1 MTQTALG
8 IMVGVMC
15 TRIGEVKES
24 GMIEIKNMPDKRS
37 HRYVVAKKV
46 VRIEGGYDYWYYGN
60 YADEERAYQVA
71 EEISGQ
77 VFVRGEA

>member
-1 MTQTALG
+1 MTRMAG
-8 IMVGVMC
+8 ITIGGL
-15 TRIGEVKES
+15 TYTQIGEVKEI
-24 GMIEIKNMPDKRS
+24 GMIEIKNMPNKRS

-46 VRIEGGYDYWYYGN
+46 VRIDGGYDYWYYGN

-77 VFVRGEA
+77 VFLRGEA